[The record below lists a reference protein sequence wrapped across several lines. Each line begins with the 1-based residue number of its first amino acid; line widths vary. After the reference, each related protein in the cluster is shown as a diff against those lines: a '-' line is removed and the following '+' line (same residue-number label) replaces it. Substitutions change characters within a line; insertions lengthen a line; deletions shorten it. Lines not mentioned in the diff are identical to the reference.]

1 MKNYLVL
8 FLFASMILTATAQQS
23 ERAGILESLE
33 ENQQNQQNQQNQP
46 NQQNQDQQVTATLKS
61 ASRLFGE
68 KDDLTTVIMIIP
80 AGSTV
85 TVLDSDST
93 YFHVKYEDSEGFINK
108 KSAILDKIQNDN
120 NNQLNQPRYQEEDSD
135 QPQIQESTENQPEEI
150 SRFSYLENK
159 YGSSV
164 AARINSGKIWKG
176 MTPEMV
182 TDSWGNPQKINRVI
196 NGNVIKEEWIYRN
209 TWLYFQNNKLV
220 EWGRKR

>member
-8 FLFASMILTATAQQS
+8 LLFFSMILTVNAQQS
-23 ERAGILESLE
+23 ERAGVLESLE
-33 ENQQNQQNQQNQP
+33 QNQQNQP
-46 NQQNQDQQVTATLKS
+46 DQQNQQNQDQQVTATLKS

-85 TVLDSDST
+85 TILGSDST
-93 YFHVKYEDSEGFINK
+93 YFRVMYEDNEGFINK
-108 KSAILDKIQNDN
+108 RSATIDKPESTNSQV
-120 NNQLNQPRYQEEDSD
+120 NQPQFQEKQGTD
-135 QPQIQESTENQPEEI
+135 QPQIQGNTEDQPEEI

-196 NGNVIKEEWIYRN
+196 NGNTIKEEWIYRN
-209 TWLYFQNNKLV
+209 TWLYFQNNTLI

>member
-1 MKNYLVL
+1 MKKYLVL
-8 FLFASMILTATAQQS
+8 LLFASMILTANAQQS

-33 ENQQNQQNQQNQP
+33 QNNQNKPQQS
-46 NQQNQDQQVTATLKS
+46 QDQQVTATLKS

-80 AGSTV
+80 AGSSV
-85 TVLDSDST
+85 IVLDSDST
-93 YFHVKYEDSEGFINK
+93 YFHVKFEDTEGFINK
-108 KSAILDKIQNDN
+108 RSATLDKPQTDN
-120 NNQLNQPRYQEEDSD
+120 NNQLNEPRYQEKEETDL
-135 QPQIQESTENQPEEI
+135 PQIQESTENQPEEI

-176 MTPEMV
+176 MSPEMV

-196 NGNVIKEEWIYRN
+196 NGNVIKEEWIYKN
-209 TWLYFQNNKLV
+209 TWLYFQNNKLI
-220 EWGRKR
+220 EWGRK